1 MDEIIAKIKEY
12 LHIIN
17 PSITIQGN
25 DLLDF
30 VIGEVLDRVQLYLNS
45 DTIPTRLERILANI
59 VNTGLTKANASI
71 SNNGEIDQAVK
82 SISDNGQSI
91 TYADG
96 VKQYFVN
103 ATDEELFSGFAGLLS
118 RYRRVKVVY
127 PKNNDESDSWGFL
140 RQDSWGNE
148 W

>member
-17 PSITIQGN
+17 PSIDVTT
-25 DLLDF
+25 DLVDF
-30 VIGEVLDRVQLYLNS
+30 VIREVLDRVQLYLNS

-59 VNTGLTKANASI
+59 VNTGLVKANASI
-71 SNNGEIDQAVK
+71 TNGGDVDQAVK

-96 VKQYFVN
+96 IKQYF
-103 ATDEELFSGFAGLLS
+103 TSTSDEELFSGFSALLS

-127 PKNNDESDSWGFL
+127 PKP
-140 RQDSWGNE
+140 NE
-148 W
+148 N

>member
-17 PSITIQGN
+17 PSLDVTT
-25 DLLDF
+25 DLVSF
-30 VIGEVLDRVQLYLNS
+30 VISEVLDRVQLYLNS

-59 VNTGLTKANASI
+59 VNTSLSKANASI
-71 SNNGEIDQAVK
+71 SNGGDIDKDIK

-96 VKQYFVN
+96 VKQYFIN
-103 ATDEELFSGFAGLLS
+103 ASDEELFSGFTGLLS

-127 PKNNDESDSWGFL
+127 PKQDEPSNL
-140 RQDSWGNE
+140 
-148 W
+148 

>member
-12 LHIIN
+12 LKILN
-17 PSITIQGN
+17 PNITIKDN

-71 SNNGEIDQAVK
+71 SNGGEVDKDVK

-96 VKQYFVN
+96 VKQYF
-103 ATDEELFSGFAGLLS
+103 ATASDEELFSGFAGLLS

-127 PKNNDESDSWGFL
+127 PAKNEK
-140 RQDSWGNE
+140 QDS
-148 W
+148 

>member
-17 PSITIQGN
+17 PSLDVTT
-25 DLLDF
+25 DLVDF
-30 VIGEVLDRVQLYLNS
+30 VINEVLDRVQLYLNS

-71 SNNGEIDQAVK
+71 SNNGEVDQVIT

-91 TYADG
+91 SYANE
-96 VKQYFVN
+96 VKKYFTN
-103 ATDEELFSGFAGLLS
+103 ATDEELFSGFTCLLS

-127 PKNNDESDSWGFL
+127 PKNND
-140 RQDSWGNE
+140 RQDS
-148 W
+148 

>member
-17 PSITIQGN
+17 PSITIEGN

-71 SNNGEIDQAVK
+71 SNNGEVDQVIT

-91 TYADG
+91 SYANE
-96 VKQYFVN
+96 VRKYFTN
-103 ATDEELFSGFAGLLS
+103 ATDEELFSGFTSLLS

-127 PKNNDESDSWGFL
+127 PKNND
-140 RQDSWGNE
+140 RQDS
-148 W
+148 

>member
-12 LHIIN
+12 LQIIN
-17 PSITIQGN
+17 PNITINDN

-30 VIGEVLDRVQLYLNS
+30 VIREVLDRVQLYLNS
-45 DTIPTRLERILANI
+45 ETIPTQLERILANI
-59 VNTGLTKANASI
+59 VNTGLAKANASI
-71 SNNGEIDQAVK
+71 SNNGDVDQAVK

-96 VKQYFVN
+96 VKQYF
-103 ATDEELFSGFAGLLS
+103 ATTNDEELFSGFTALLS

-127 PKNNDESDSWGFL
+127 PKNNEE
-140 RQDSWGNE
+140 QDS
-148 W
+148 

>member
-12 LHIIN
+12 LKIIN
-17 PSITIQGN
+17 PSVEIEEN

-71 SNNGEIDQAVK
+71 SNNGEVDQAVK

-96 VKQYFVN
+96 VKQYF
-103 ATDEELFSGFAGLLS
+103 ATASDEELFSGFTGLLS

-127 PKNNDESDSWGFL
+127 PKQNENSDS
-140 RQDSWGNE
+140 E
-148 W
+148 